1 VNALDGP
8 TGTVVNSRLEELQGA
23 VGDED
28 FAAAIEGRRP
38 ASWRLSAPYLQDSS
52 YCSAPS
58 GWIETMRG
66 WPPRLIQ
73 RKALAA
79 RLP

>member
-28 FAAAIEGRRP
+28 FVAAIEAADQLRGALARG
-38 ASWRLSAPYLQDSS
+38 LSAPYLQDSS
-52 YCSAPS
+52 
-58 GWIETMRG
+58 
-66 WPPRLIQ
+66 
-73 RKALAA
+73 
-79 RLP
+79 